1 MEKLTTI
8 ADENEL
14 DEAMVTHVE
23 LFVLTS
29 NLVRLHYRRVL
40 YDCATLTA
48 RRKTR
53 SVARAREALDATYDA
68 VSLKERLSDEY
79 KILQDKIDKIGS
91 FRFTIKGW
99 SVTAVIAASAAAST
113 TGRLTTALTVSVGL
127 VLMLAFFFWLKFQ
140 QVRLSWLFG
149 DRAARVEDA
158 FRQIDRGKGMEVHVL
173 FRVPYT
179 AHESA
184 LAGYR
189 RKSQPERYRGQNPA
203 ESTQRSRW
211 AERWHIS
218 RKADILFY
226 LMFAMLAFVPLVP
239 HYREIVRHGCEMRN
253 KIVLLHFQTKP
264 VVSPSSSSPN
274 TERK

>member
-1 MEKLTTI
+1 MT
-8 ADENEL
+8 APP
-14 DEAMVTHVE
+14 VTPE
-23 LFVLTS
+23 G
-29 NLVRLHYRRVL
+29 NK
-40 YDCATLTA
+40 DP
-48 RRKTR
+48 
-53 SVARAREALDATYDA
+53 VARAREALTSSYD
-68 VSLKERLSDEY
+68 VDSLKGRLSDEY

-113 TGRLTTALTVSVGL
+113 TGRLTTSLTVSAGL
-127 VLMLAFFFWLKFQ
+127 VLMLAFFFWLEFE

-184 LAGYR
+184 LASYR
-189 RKSQPERYRGQNPA
+189 RQKST

-211 AERWHIS
+211 SERWHIS
-218 RKADILFY
+218 KKADILFY
-226 LMFAMLAFVPLVP
+226 LMFAVLAFVPLVP
-239 HYREIVRHGCEMRN
+239 HYREIVMRGREMRD
-253 KIVLLHFQTKP
+253 KVVLHHSQSKP
-264 VVSPSSSSPN
+264 VGDSPAPLPN
-274 TERK
+274 IEQK

>member
-1 MEKLTTI
+1 MTTLPVQPEGKP
-8 ADENEL
+8 DP
-14 DEAMVTHVE
+14 
-23 LFVLTS
+23 
-29 NLVRLHYRRVL
+29 
-40 YDCATLTA
+40 
-48 RRKTR
+48 
-53 SVARAREALDATYDA
+53 VARARKALDATYD
-68 VSLKERLSDEY
+68 VGSLKGRLSDEY

-127 VLMLAFFFWLKFQ
+127 VLMLAFFFWLEFE

-189 RKSQPERYRGQNPA
+189 RKSQPERYRGQKST

-218 RKADILFY
+218 LKADILFY

-239 HYREIVRHGCEMRN
+239 HYREIVQHGRELRD
-253 KIVLLHFQTKP
+253 KVVLLHSQSKP
-264 VVSPSSSSPN
+264 VGGSSTALPSN
-274 TERK
+274 ERK